1 MADLYIDM
9 DALARTR
16 GDLERIR
23 ELLHEPLDAMAAQA
37 GRAVQI
43 DVLRSRLED
52 FGDAWDHGI
61 KKLGEYAGGVT
72 EALDEIERTF
82 SELDAQLA
90 DTFDIEG

>member
-9 DALARTR
+9 DALSRTR
-16 GDLERIR
+16 ADLDRMR
-23 ELLHEPLDAMAAQA
+23 DLLRAPLDTMATEA

-52 FGDAWDHGI
+52 FGDAWEHGI

-82 SELDAQLA
+82 TELDAQLA
-90 DTFDIEG
+90 ATFDGEG